1 MTLNIRLIK
10 SSEDFLL
17 TVLHAHIIAAA
28 KVCCRE
34 QNIED
39 CLVCAKE
46 VVKKFVNVQLSS
58 QIPVPNSNDMSYNYA
73 TNLLTLGLVWYGYHD
88 AIKEGDGNRILLYW
102 KFLIPIFHQERHY
115 NYAKEGF
122 HLLVQSSI
130 LSERKIMELKWSRTV
145 NVHGRQGCNIP
156 IDLFMEHMN
165 RRLKYMIGNLQSNA
179 TPSTITRVAKSL
191 DVVKQVCH
199 VFQRE
204 TEVSENKGYASYPSF
219 ENDCHKIVK
228 QLEDEAVFVLQESGR
243 HLESFNS
250 QPLLS
255 HIKWKNITSWL
266 KENILNVDVY

>member
-1 MTLNIRLIK
+1 MNDKGTLYQLKELIHRTSVGNDPKHRTK

-39 CLVCAKE
+39 CLACAKE

-58 QIPVPNSNDMSYNYA
+58 QIPVANSNDMSYNYA
-73 TNLLTLGLVWYGYHD
+73 TNLLTLGLVWHGYHD

-145 NVHGRQGCNIP
+145 NMHGRQGCNIP

-165 RRLKYMIGNLQSNA
+165 RLLEVPAIKCNTIHN
-179 TPSTITRVAKSL
+179 STCCEITGCGQTSLPCFSKRNRSVRKQRVCFIS
-191 DVVKQVCH
+191 
-199 VFQRE
+199 
-204 TEVSENKGYASYPSF
+204 
-219 ENDCHKIVK
+219 I
-228 QLEDEAVFVLQESGR
+228 
-243 HLESFNS
+243 
-250 QPLLS
+250 
-255 HIKWKNITSWL
+255 I
-266 KENILNVDVY
+266 